1 MTATHKALKRVVRA
15 GTEGVRVAVA
25 ESLTSGSLCAQ
36 LGEGESASEWFA
48 GGVVA
53 YFTRTKEKLLG
64 LPPGTDPCSSECATH
79 LADRVR
85 RMFDADVSVSTTGV
99 GGPEPQDGHAPGT
112 VYLGWATES
121 GTGAR
126 LLQLEGDPES
136 VLRQTVEQALELIAE
151 LAEEVQDTAKDRAAS

>member
-1 MTATHKALKRVVRA
+1 MKRTHKALRRVVKA
-15 GTEGVRVAVA
+15 GSDGVRVAVA

-85 RMFDADVSVSTTGV
+85 KMFDADVSVSTTGV
-99 GGPEPQDGHAPGT
+99 GGPDPQDGHAPGT
-112 VYLGWATES
+112 VYLGWATEA
-121 GTGAR
+121 GTGAQ
-126 LLQLEGDPES
+126 LLTLKGDPES
-136 VLRQTVEQALELIAE
+136 VLRQTVEHAIELIAD
-151 LAEEVQDTAKDRAAS
+151 LAEEAHDRTKERPAS

>member
-1 MTATHKALKRVVRA
+1 MNETRKALKRVVSA
-15 GTEGVRVAVA
+15 GSDGVRVAVA
-25 ESLTSGSLCAQ
+25 ESLTSGSLCAK

-79 LADRVR
+79 LADRAR
-85 RMFDADVSVSTTGV
+85 RMFDADVAVSTTGV
-99 GGPEPQDGHAPGT
+99 GGPDPQDGHAPGT
-112 VYLGWATES
+112 VYLGWATAA

-126 LLQLEGDPES
+126 LLRLEGDPEA
-136 VLRQTVEQALELIAE
+136 VLRQTVEQALGLLAD
-151 LAEEVQDTAKDRAAS
+151 LAEQAQADGKDRAAS